1 MEIEMPVLDQSNH
14 AKFWTDGRIAGMDL
28 IHASFTT
35 LEFAPHAHDEFVI
48 AITEDGA
55 GKYRSR
61 NTSDIAPPN
70 SVLVFNP
77 GEIHSGG
84 VANGKL
90 WKYRALYMNRM
101 FCKKFFDKISDNN
114 MGFPYFTDNKITDP
128 SLAAHL
134 LMFHQKCETGAGHLE
149 LESRLLTALAIL
161 AGRHGKAS
169 IDWRTA
175 DTLSARMRSV
185 RDYIHTEYASDI
197 SVDELATLAGL
208 SQFHFIR
215 AFRRQFNLSPS
226 AYLNQVRLKEA
237 RRLLATGNSAA
248 ATATAVGFYDQ
259 SHLTKHFKRTY
270 GITPKQYA
278 TAVGSPDRR

>member
-1 MEIEMPVLDQSNH
+1 MPALNQSNH
-14 AKFWTDGRIAGMDL
+14 AKFWTDGRLAGMDL

-61 NTSDIAPPN
+61 NKSDIAPPN

-90 WKYRALYMNRM
+90 WRYRALYMNRIS
-101 FCKKFFDKISDNN
+101 CDKFFNSLSENDA
-114 MGFPYFTDNKITDP
+114 GLPYFTDNKIIDP
-128 SLAAHL
+128 TLAAHL
-134 LMFHQKCETGAGHLE
+134 LMLHQECEAGAGRLE

-161 AGRHGKAS
+161 TRRHGKAGV
-169 IDWRTA
+169 DRCTTDA
-175 DTLSARMRSV
+175 LNARMRAV

-197 SVDELATLAGL
+197 SVDDLARLAGL

-226 AYLNQVRLKEA
+226 AYLNQIRLKEA
-237 RRLLATGNSAA
+237 RRLLTTGNSAA
-248 ATATAVGFYDQ
+248 DTATAVGFYDQ

-278 TAVGSPDRR
+278 TAVNAPRRR